1 MFPMPGKN
9 NEDTID
15 ERLAVH
21 WPRHFI
27 PDYAGKTFQALC
39 QLQTIMQEVVAVY
52 FSQQGGGDE
61 ASMRIPLAFVEAK
74 YSKILSLT
82 DSLPPEMS
90 SVNPASMP
98 DHVLAFK

>member
-1 MFPMPGKN
+1 MFPVPGRSS
-9 NEDTID
+9 EDTID

-21 WPRHFI
+21 WPPHFI

-39 QLQTIMQEVVAVY
+39 ELWTIMQEVIAVY
-52 FSQQGGGDE
+52 FAHHGDTAA

-74 YSKILSLT
+74 YQKILNFT

-90 SVNPASMP
+90 SIDPRNMP